1 MRFLVLIEAHGAV
14 VGKEA
19 DRALREAVGPQIQQ
33 LMQSG
38 KVVEA
43 GFMTDR
49 RGSFFL
55 LDIDAADEL
64 YSLLG
69 PEITGISRCRPPRS
83 HPSNVGR
90 SSFMNGA
97 RPGVDRGARRVLG
110 VRGAPRG
117 CAMHGSARDTPAL
130 RWCGSDVPMPSSR
143 APRRA
148 RHARDRRFGA
158 RSSIA

>member
-69 PEITGISRCRPPRS
+69 PEIYGHFSVQASPIASIE
-83 HPSNVGR
+83 
-90 SSFMNGA
+90 
-97 RPGVDRGARRVLG
+97 RGAQLLQEW
-110 VRGAPRG
+110 GAAGR
-117 CAMHGSARDTPAL
+117 
-130 RWCGSDVPMPSSR
+130 
-143 APRRA
+143 
-148 RHARDRRFGA
+148 
-158 RSSIA
+158 